1 MRYLRALLLLAL
13 CAGLVIWQYF
23 AAANG
28 RQSVPSGVAG
38 AALSPAQHGLLT
50 VGGLVAVTAYT
61 VALGSNGWLW
71 FGWVVLG
78 LITLGMIVLR
88 SA

>member
-1 MRYLRALLLLAL
+1 MP
-13 CAGLVIWQYF
+13 G
-23 AAANG
+23 
-28 RQSVPSGVAG
+28 STDSSTKTMG
-38 AALSPAQHGLLT
+38 AFT
-50 VGGLVAVTAYT
+50 IGGLVVVTAYT

-78 LITLGMIVLR
+78 LITLALVATR